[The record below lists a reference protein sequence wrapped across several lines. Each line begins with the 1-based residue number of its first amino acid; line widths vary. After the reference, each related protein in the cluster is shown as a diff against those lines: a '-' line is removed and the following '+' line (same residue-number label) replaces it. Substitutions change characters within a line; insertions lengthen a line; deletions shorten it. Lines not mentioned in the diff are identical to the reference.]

1 MFCLRLVLD
10 LHKCC
15 KEYGESA
22 HLNTQFLLLL
32 TSNSNSVHLSQLIN
46 SIMRHYGLKSIL
58 YSGFLSLHIMSLVA
72 PGPHPGQHMTFGQE
86 ESPQTPLGYDSFP
99 DFPYF

>member
-1 MFCLRLVLD
+1 
-10 LHKCC
+10 
-15 KEYGESA
+15 
-22 HLNTQFLLLL
+22 
-32 TSNSNSVHLSQLIN
+32 
-46 SIMRHYGLKSIL
+46 MRQHGLKSIL

-86 ESPQTPLGYDSFP
+86 ESPQTPLGYDSSP